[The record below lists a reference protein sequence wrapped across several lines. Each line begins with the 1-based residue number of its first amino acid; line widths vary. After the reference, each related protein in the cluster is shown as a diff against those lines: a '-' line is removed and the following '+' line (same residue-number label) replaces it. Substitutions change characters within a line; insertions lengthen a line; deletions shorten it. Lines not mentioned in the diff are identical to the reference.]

1 MWFSED
7 PLPPD
12 IETVLNAAAVLDVTE
27 FQFFELAWAD
37 WFGRLGPEEEVEP
50 FFVRYMFEQVVPNW
64 VRQFARKV
72 LKLFDEG
79 SLDPEDFGVQM
90 YSPVEPVSPLIRGF
104 MVALIIGGGILMLV
118 LLVAAAGY
126 LPQFPKGCYFP
137 P

>member
-27 FQFFELAWAD
+27 FQLFELAWAD
-37 WFGRLGPEEEVEP
+37 WYGRRGPVEQVEP

-72 LKLFDEG
+72 LKSSAEG
-79 SLDPEDFGVQM
+79 SLDPDVFGVHARL
-90 YSPVEPVSPLIRGF
+90 EPPNPLMRLLT
-104 MVALIIGGGILMLV
+104 VAVIVGATLVILFLLI
-118 LLVAAAGY
+118 AAVG
-126 LPQFPKGCYFP
+126 LPAFPKGCYFP
-137 P
+137 PCY